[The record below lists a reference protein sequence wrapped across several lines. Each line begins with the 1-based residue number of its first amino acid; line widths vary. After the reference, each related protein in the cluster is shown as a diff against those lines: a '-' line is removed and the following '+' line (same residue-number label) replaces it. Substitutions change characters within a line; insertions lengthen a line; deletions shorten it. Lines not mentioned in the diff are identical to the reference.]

1 MFRAKLPF
9 IMLAVAFLCSSY
21 RAFAIDDWQP
31 INPEELAMK
40 ADPAHPG
47 DAIML
52 YHEETADD
60 MTGHRYVYKR
70 VKVLNERG
78 MRFANV
84 EIGYDAGVSGI
95 SDIKGRSIAPDG
107 TITPFTGKAFNS
119 TIVKAHGVKYLAK
132 TFTLP
137 NVQIGSI
144 IEWKYTEFWDDFVFA
159 PRWILQDSLFQ
170 KRAKFSFVPFQKSG
184 YDIRD
189 SRGDIKDRVYYQ
201 VFGLPE
207 NTVIKTVAN
216 KRMELEL
223 KDIPAFEEE
232 DFAPPDE
239 LLKMRVNFYYGTEK
253 MAKPEEFWRNEGKYW
268 TKDLDSFAGHSAAV
282 ANQAGQ
288 VVASTD
294 TPEQKARKIYA
305 YVQRI
310 KNLNYVSKDGSLEE
324 MVVRASKEKRTVDN
338 VIRNN
343 EGYRDEIA
351 RLFWGMARSANLT
364 AYMMRVADRDEY
376 FFQSTVPN
384 PGQLTSEIVA
394 VVLDGKEVFL
404 DPGTP
409 LCPYG
414 LLSWRHNSTQGMR
427 QMPDGGT
434 ALAVTPPASYKDAIG
449 KRVGHIVLNDDG
461 SAKGTVAVAWAG
473 EEALTHRLSGLKTDD
488 AGRKKELED
497 ELKAILP
504 SGASVQLDKATGWE
518 EPDAQLKANFIIE
531 IPSYASNTGKRMLV
545 PTNMFQTRSRQPFV
559 HGDRK
564 HPVYFNYPY
573 YEMDDTEITFPPAF
587 HMESLADEGT
597 PVKTEYSLYKVKHSI
612 AGNKVTISRD
622 FAMAGIGFQQ
632 KDYPELRKFYNDV
645 NARDSEQLVLSAAQ
659 K

>member
-1 MFRAKLPF
+1 MA
-9 IMLAVAFLCSSY
+9 
-21 RAFAIDDWQP
+21 
-31 INPEELAMK
+31 
-40 ADPAHPG
+40 
-47 DAIML
+47 
-52 YHEETADD
+52 
-60 MTGHRYVYKR
+60 
-70 VKVLNERG
+70 LN
-78 MRFANV
+78 
-84 EIGYDAGVSGI
+84 IW
-95 SDIKGRSIAPDG
+95 P
-107 TITPFTGKAFNS
+107 
-119 TIVKAHGVKYLAK
+119 K

-137 NVQIGSI
+137 NVQLGSI

-159 PRWILQDSLFQ
+159 PRWILQESLLQ
-170 KRAKFSFVPFQKSG
+170 KKAKFSFVPFQKSG

-189 SRGDIKDRVYYQ
+189 SRGDVKDHVYYQ
-201 VFGLPE
+201 MFGLPE
-207 NTVIKTVAN
+207 STVIKSVAN
-216 KRMELEL
+216 NRMELEL

-232 DFAPPDE
+232 DFAPPAE
-239 LLKMRVNFYYGTEK
+239 LLKMRVNFYYGTTK
-253 MAKPEEFWRNEGKYW
+253 MTKPEEFWRNEGKYW
-268 TKDLDSFAGHSAAV
+268 IKELDTFAGHSAAV
-282 ANQAGQ
+282 SSAVSQ
-288 VVASTD
+288 VVTPTD

-305 YVQRI
+305 YVQKI
-310 KNLNYVSKDGSLEE
+310 KNLNYVSKDGRLEE
-324 MVVRASKEKRTVDN
+324 MVVRDSKEKRTVEN
-338 VIRNN
+338 VIRAN

-351 RLFWGMARSANLT
+351 RLFWGMARAANLT

-376 FFQSTVPN
+376 FFQSTIPN

-427 QMPDGGT
+427 QMPDGST
-434 ALAVTPPASYKDAIG
+434 ALAVTPPANYKDAIG
-449 KRVGHIVLNDDG
+449 KRVGHIILSDDG
-461 SAKGTVAVAWAG
+461 SAKGTVAIAWSG
-473 EEALTHRLSGLKTDD
+473 EEALAHRLNGLKTDE

-497 ELKAILP
+497 ELKAVLP

-573 YEMDDTEITFPPAF
+573 YEMDDTQITFPSAF
-587 HMESLADEGT
+587 HMENLAEEGT
-597 PVKTEYSLYKVKHSI
+597 PVKTEYSLYKVKHNV
-612 AGNKVTISRD
+612 AGNTVTISRD

-632 KDYPELRKFYNDV
+632 KDYPELRKFYTDV
-645 NARDSEQLVLSAAQ
+645 NARDSEQLVLSVAQ
-659 K
+659 Q

>member
-1 MFRAKLPF
+1 MFRAKLPL
-9 IMLAVAFLCSSY
+9 IVLAVAFLCSSY
-21 RAFAIDDWQP
+21 RAFAFDDWQP

-95 SDIKGRSIAPDG
+95 SDIKGRTIAPDG

-137 NVQIGSI
+137 NAQIGSI
-144 IEWKYTEFWDDFVFA
+144 IEWKYTEFWDNFVFA
-159 PRWILQDSLFQ
+159 PRWILQESLFQ
-170 KRAKFSFVPFQKSG
+170 KRAKFTFVPFQKSG

-189 SRGDIKDRVYYQ
+189 SRGDIKDHVYYQ

-207 NTVIKTVAN
+207 NTVIKSVAN
-216 KRMELEL
+216 NRMELEL

-232 DFAPPDE
+232 DFAPPEE
-239 LLKMRVNFYYGTEK
+239 LLKMRVNFYYGTTK

-268 TKDLDSFAGHSAAV
+268 TRELDTFAGHSAV
-282 ANQAGQ
+282 MANQVGQ

-305 YVQRI
+305 YVQKI
-310 KNLNYVSKDGSLEE
+310 KNLNYVSKDGRLEE
-324 MVVRASKEKRTVDN
+324 MVLRESKEKRTVDN

-351 RLFWGMARSANLT
+351 RLFWGMARSASLT

-384 PGQLTSEIVA
+384 TGQLTSEIVA

-427 QMPDGGT
+427 QMPDGST
-434 ALAVTPPASYKDAIG
+434 ALAVTPPASYKDAVG

-461 SAKGTVAVAWAG
+461 SAKGTVAIAWAG
-473 EEALTHRLSGLKTDD
+473 EEALAHRLDGLKTDE

-497 ELKAILP
+497 ELKSILP

-518 EPDAQLKANFIIE
+518 EPDAQLKANFIVE

-564 HPVYFNYPY
+564 HPIYFNYPY
-573 YEMDDTEITFPPAF
+573 YEMDDTQITFPSAF

-597 PVKTEYSLYKVKHSI
+597 PVKTEYSLYKVKHNV
-612 AGNKVTISRD
+612 AGNTVTISRD

-632 KDYPELRKFYNDV
+632 KDYPELRKFYSDV

-659 K
+659 Q